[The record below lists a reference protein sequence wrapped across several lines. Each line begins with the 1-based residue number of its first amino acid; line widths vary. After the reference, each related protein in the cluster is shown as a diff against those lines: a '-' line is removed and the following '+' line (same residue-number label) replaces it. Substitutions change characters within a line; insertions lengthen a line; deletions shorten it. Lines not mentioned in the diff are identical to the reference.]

1 MKIAMTPRTP
11 LLLSSGIKIERSHL
25 EVEIHFVQFEW
36 FPTFVSQSGVQILIM
51 EFVAANSGDS
61 EDFSHAPR
69 LISLNERFRMLT
81 GVKSNGTIRRIAAT
95 EFTHS

>member
-1 MKIAMTPRTP
+1 
-11 LLLSSGIKIERSHL
+11 
-25 EVEIHFVQFEW
+25 
-36 FPTFVSQSGVQILIM
+36 
-51 EFVAANSGDS
+51 
-61 EDFSHAPR
+61 